1 MIDFNISKDGNYKV
15 ISSEYLLREGPWMT
29 VRRDCVELP
38 DGRRN
43 PAYYVLEYPDWVNVI
58 ALTKDGRFLMEK
70 QYRHGLGITEY
81 ELCAGVIEEGEEP
94 LAAAKRELM
103 EETGF
108 GGGEWKEMMTL
119 CANPSSQNNLSHCFV
134 ATGVEKMGT
143 QHLDPTE
150 AIEPILMTV
159 DEVRELL
166 VGGHCKQALMTA
178 PLWRYFAE
186 NHLL

>member
-1 MIDFNISKDGNYKV
+1 MIDFNISEDGRYKV
-15 ISSEYLLREGPWMT
+15 LSSEYLLRLGPWMT

-58 ALTKDGRFLMEK
+58 AITKDGRFLMEK

-94 LAAAKRELM
+94 LDAAKRELL
-103 EETGF
+103 EETGYA
-108 GGGEWKEMMTL
+108 GGQWKEFMTI
-119 CANPSSQNNLSHCFV
+119 CANPSSQNNYSHCFLAV
-134 ATGVEKMGT
+134 GVEKVGD

-159 DEVRELL
+159 DEVREMLIS
-166 VGGHCKQALMTA
+166 GHCKQALMTA

-186 NHLL
+186 NHLI